1 VEHKLKKIW
10 KNSLVSDEGKMIEYL
25 ILQNA
30 LEVSGIDSATGE
42 LLYSITAKM
51 KEVMPDLYDDHLN
64 FVHTEILELWQQGFL
79 EINFMEDDPTVS
91 LTEKTLDQDE
101 LSKLTKQQLWSLEEL
116 KRVSKNKE
124 I

>member
-1 VEHKLKKIW
+1 MEHKLKKIW

-91 LTEKTLDQDE
+91 LTEKTLDKDE

>member
-1 VEHKLKKIW
+1 M
-10 KNSLVSDEGKMIEYL
+10 VSDEGKMIEYL

-91 LTEKTLDQDE
+91 LTEKTLDKDE